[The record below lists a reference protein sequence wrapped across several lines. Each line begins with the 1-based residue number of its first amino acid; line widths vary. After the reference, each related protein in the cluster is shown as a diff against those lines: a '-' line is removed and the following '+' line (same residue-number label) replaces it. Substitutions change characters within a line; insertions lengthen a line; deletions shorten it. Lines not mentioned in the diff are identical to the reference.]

1 MGDLALKGI
10 DIRRWDLHMLLAAFE
25 SQLRANAK
33 DEPAWQKMRR
43 ELYEVPKHL
52 RTKPRAGVRG
62 ARRERPTGGL
72 ALGSAQALIAAAAAS
87 ETMYQ

>member
-10 DIRRWDLHMLLAAFE
+10 DIRRWDLHTLLAAFE
-25 SQLRANAK
+25 AQLRMNAK
-33 DEPAWQKMRR
+33 DEQAWQKIRR

-52 RTKPRAGVRG
+52 RAGPRSGPQRG
-62 ARRERPTGGL
+62 QRQLGTGGL
-72 ALGSAQALIAAAAAS
+72 ALGSAQALIASAAAS

>member
-10 DIRRWDLHMLLAAFE
+10 DIRRWDLHTLLAAFE
-25 SQLRANAK
+25 AQLRLNAK
-33 DEPAWQKMRR
+33 DEQAWQRTRR
-43 ELYEVPKHL
+43 ELYEVPRHL

-62 ARRERPTGGL
+62 DRRNRPAGGL